1 MQLEEVLKTTKEN
14 KQIAPVSGA
23 SCKLLFNNFEHYYYN
38 NFLGEKPMA
47 TNAYKGLLLKARLAE
62 RKLLQEKEM
71 QTVTQKALKCG
82 DYGSV

>member
-1 MQLEEVLKTTKEN
+1 
-14 KQIAPVSGA
+14 
-23 SCKLLFNNFEHYYYN
+23 
-38 NFLGEKPMA
+38 MA
-47 TNAYKGLLLKARLAE
+47 TKAYKELLLTARLAE